1 MYYVSAQGVDERMIN
16 VHYYYYRIR
25 LKLILWL
32 CDSLVAEVYGKADS
46 CNVPFSE
53 STKNGVNI
61 GALGLVRFQ
70 TIPFFELERMN

>member
-1 MYYVSAQGVDERMIN
+1 MYHVSAQGIDEHMIN
-16 VHYYYYRIR
+16 VHYYFYRIR
-25 LKLILWL
+25 LKFILWL
-32 CDSLVAEVYGKADS
+32 CEGVVAEVYGKADS

-70 TIPFFELERMN
+70 IVPFFELERMN